1 MSLERKS
8 INPVDSLPPIRHVV
22 NEHQN
27 KKPAILKLLAIPLTI
42 ILLYVLL
49 ALFERIFHF
58 SSRDMFLGFLMK
70 QFDRHGYWLVF
81 VAALIEGF
89 FIIGNWFPGG
99 VVIFLGVISAG
110 QDIKRVVIVV
120 SLVCIA
126 FLISYYLNYL
136 VGKYGWYKLFVGLKL
151 KESLEKA
158 QKRVEK
164 QAFNAIILSYWEP
177 NIASVTATA
186 AGILFLPLKKFL
198 PYSLFA
204 IVMWN
209 TAWGML
215 VHKLGE
221 RALKLTGKK
230 YIIGALLIWIA
241 VIVVKEL
248 VKSKKAT
255 LGTEQSST

>member
-1 MSLERKS
+1 MHY
-8 INPVDSLPPIRHVV
+8 I
-22 NEHQN
+22 
-27 KKPAILKLLAIPLTI
+27 KPALIFRLLVVPLTI
-42 ILLYVLL
+42 ICSYLLL
-49 ALFERIFHF
+49 ALFEHILNF
-58 SSRDMFLGFLMK
+58 SSRDMFLGFLMR

-110 QDIKRVVIVV
+110 NDIKRVIIVV
-120 SLVCIA
+120 SLVCLA
-126 FLISYYLNYL
+126 FFISYYLNYL
-136 VGKYGWYKLFVGLKL
+136 VGKYGWYKLFVSLKL
-151 KESLEKA
+151 KESLDRA
-158 QKRVEK
+158 QKRLQK

-198 PYSLFA
+198 PYSAFA

-209 TAWGML
+209 TAWGVL
-215 VHKLGE
+215 VHTLGE

-241 VIVVKEL
+241 VILIKEI
-248 VKSKKAT
+248 VKSKKPELAAAKS
-255 LGTEQSST
+255 E

>member
-1 MSLERKS
+1 MESKRTGQILRVAS
-8 INPVDSLPPIRHVV
+8 VPL
-22 NEHQN
+22 
-27 KKPAILKLLAIPLTI
+27 AIISVYLLLAIVEK
-42 ILLYVLL
+42 IL
-49 ALFERIFHF
+49 HF
-58 SSRDMFLGFLMK
+58 SSRDLFLGFLMK
-70 QFDRHGYWLVF
+70 QFDQHGYWLVF
-81 VAALIEGF
+81 VAALLEGF

-110 QDIKRVVIVV
+110 NDIKRVVIVV

-126 FLISYYLNYL
+126 FFISYYLNYL

-151 KESLEKA
+151 KDSLDRA
-158 QKRVEK
+158 QKRLQN

-186 AGILFLPLKKFL
+186 AGILFLPLKEFL
-198 PYSLFA
+198 PYSALA

-209 TAWGML
+209 TAWGVL
-215 VHKLGE
+215 VHTLGE

-241 VIVVKEL
+241 VIVVKEIM
-248 VKSKKAT
+248 KSKKA
-255 LGTEQSST
+255 EPAVAKSE

>member
-1 MSLERKS
+1 MNSTKAEKA
-8 INPVDSLPPIRHVV
+8 IANPRLTALLRVLAV
-22 NEHQN
+22 
-27 KKPAILKLLAIPLTI
+27 PAAIIAIYL
-42 ILLYVLL
+42 LL
-49 ALFERIFHF
+49 ALFEHVFHF
-58 SSRDMFLGFLMK
+58 SSRDMFLGFLMR

-81 VAALIEGF
+81 LAALIEGF

-126 FLISYYLNYL
+126 FFISYYLNYL
-136 VGKYGWYKLFVGLKL
+136 VGKYGWYKVFVTLKL
-151 KESLEKA
+151 KESLDRARKRLEKH
-158 QKRVEK
+158 
-164 QAFNAIILSYWEP
+164 AFNAIILSYWEP

-186 AGILFLPLKKFL
+186 AGILFLPLRKFL

-209 TAWGML
+209 TAWGVL
-215 VHKLGE
+215 VHMLGE

-241 VIVVKEL
+241 VIVIKEV
-248 VKSKKAT
+248 VKSKKAESQT
-255 LGTEQSST
+255 TAKAE

>member
-1 MSLERKS
+1 MLLQKTAGPVRWKRGVTILRVLIVPLS
-8 INPVDSLPPIRHVV
+8 IV
-22 NEHQN
+22 
-27 KKPAILKLLAIPLTI
+27 AIYL
-42 ILLYVLL
+42 LL
-49 ALFERIFHF
+49 ALFEHSFHF

-110 QDIKRVVIVV
+110 QDIKRVVIIV

-126 FLISYYLNYL
+126 FFISYYLNYL

-151 KESLEKA
+151 KESLDRARKRLEKHS
-158 QKRVEK
+158 
-164 QAFNAIILSYWEP
+164 FNAIILSYWEP

-209 TAWGML
+209 TAWGVL
-215 VHKLGE
+215 VHTLGE
-221 RALKLTGKK
+221 SALKLTGKK

-248 VKSKKAT
+248 MKSKKEQ
-255 LGTEQSST
+255 LGAEQEST

>member
-1 MSLERKS
+1 
-8 INPVDSLPPIRHVV
+8 
-22 NEHQN
+22 
-27 KKPAILKLLAIPLTI
+27 
-42 ILLYVLL
+42 
-49 ALFERIFHF
+49 
-58 SSRDMFLGFLMK
+58 MFLGFLMK
-70 QFDRHGYWLVF
+70 QFDQHGYWLVF

-126 FLISYYLNYL
+126 FFISYYLNYL

-151 KESLEKA
+151 KQSLDRARMRLEKH
-158 QKRVEK
+158 
-164 QAFNAIILSYWEP
+164 AFNAIILSYWEP

-198 PYSLFA
+198 PYSSFA

-209 TAWGML
+209 TAWGVT
-215 VHKLGE
+215 VHMLGE

-230 YIIGALLIWIA
+230 YIIGALLIWIV
-241 VIVVKEL
+241 VIVVKESM
-248 VKSKKAT
+248 KSKREQVDAK
-255 LGTEQSST
+255 QSST